1 MRYVLIG
8 LAAVLGVGLLFRLLT
23 LLSKWLNR
31 PKVAEVADI
40 IDRHVQ
46 GTEGPWDWD
55 DFTSVPIRD
64 DRLDA
69 IRLQCLEL
77 DHAPP
82 EIRLREFKEIVER
95 LRSQAG

>member
-1 MRYVLIG
+1 MTYVLIC
-8 LAAVLGVGLLFRLLT
+8 LAAILGLGLLFRSLT
-23 LLSKWLNR
+23 LISKWLNR
-31 PKVAEVADI
+31 PTVAEVADV
-40 IDRHVQ
+40 IDKHAQ

-82 EIRLREFKEIVER
+82 ERRLRELKAIVER
-95 LRSQAG
+95 LRNQAA